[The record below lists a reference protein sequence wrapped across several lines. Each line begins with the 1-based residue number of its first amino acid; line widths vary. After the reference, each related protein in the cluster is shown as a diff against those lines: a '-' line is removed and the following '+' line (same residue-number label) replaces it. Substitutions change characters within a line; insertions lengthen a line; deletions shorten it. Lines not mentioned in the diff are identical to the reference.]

1 MNAGI
6 LPLLLL
12 GVTLGLALSV
22 APRATALRAWLAAV
36 VAAGVIA
43 LVGGSAEHLIVLQLG
58 LLVSIVATAGLVYL
72 PRDWTARALMLV
84 GINAG
89 IWLGLVA
96 SAGQMRYILPV
107 ALVVALILIP
117 AQEVGIRGAAIAVKV
132 VASWMIAIGVL
143 AICVTMVPTPGYEED
158 HME

>member
-12 GVTLGLALSV
+12 GLTLGLALSV
-22 APRATALRAWLAAV
+22 APRAKALRVWLAAS
-36 VAAGVIA
+36 VAAAVMV
-43 LVGGSAEHLIVLQLG
+43 LVGSSAEQLIVLQRG
-58 LLVSIVATAGLVYL
+58 LLISIVVTAGLVYL
-72 PRDWTARALMLV
+72 PRDWVARALMLL

-96 SAGQMRYILPV
+96 SAGQMRYIIPV
-107 ALVVALILIP
+107 ALLLALVLIP
-117 AQEVGIRGAAIAVKV
+117 TQGIGVRGAAIGVRV

>member
-22 APRATALRAWLAAV
+22 APRTTALRAWLAAV
-36 VAAGVIA
+36 VTASVMA
-43 LVGGSAEHLIVLQLG
+43 LVGGSAEHVLVLQLG
-58 LLVSIVATAGLVYL
+58 LLISIVVTAGLVYL
-72 PRDWTARALMLV
+72 PPDWVARALLLV

-96 SAGQMRYILPV
+96 SAGQMRYIVPV
-107 ALVVALILIP
+107 AMVVALILIP

-143 AICVTMVPTPGYEED
+143 AICVTMIPTPGYEED